1 MPTIWAHTVAMTT
14 TASLQALAA
23 RRPLV
28 IDDLPREHGGLRH
41 ELIDGRL
48 FVSPL
53 GDVPHQAMVGRIYA
67 ALLPHV
73 PAGSLVLP
81 GVNVI
86 LGERTLVIPDVG
98 VVDPAHL
105 VRSDLGVAPAGL
117 LLAVEITSPTTRRRD
132 LTDKRDLYRTWE
144 VPLLIVDRS
153 TDPHTFIRAGE
164 LPPWAGV
171 LQPGL

>member
-1 MPTIWAHTVAMTT
+1 
-14 TASLQALAA
+14 
-23 RRPLV
+23 
-28 IDDLPREHGGLRH
+28 
-41 ELIDGRL
+41 
-48 FVSPL
+48 
-53 GDVPHQAMVGRIYA
+53 
-67 ALLPHV
+67 LLPHV

-132 LTDKRDLYRTWE
+132 LTGKRDLYRRWE

-153 TDPHTFIRAGE
+153 TDPHTFIRVGE